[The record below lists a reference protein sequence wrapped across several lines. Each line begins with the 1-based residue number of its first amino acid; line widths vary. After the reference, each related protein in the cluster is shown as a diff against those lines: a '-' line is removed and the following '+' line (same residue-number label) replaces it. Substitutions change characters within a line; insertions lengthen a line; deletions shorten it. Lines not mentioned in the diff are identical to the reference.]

1 MCIRDSSYGL
11 LIAMIIALNITTSI
25 IAGLG
30 ETIASVAQ
38 GLVDST
44 GEVGTAAGGVDV
56 ALPALS
62 ETGGIDQNIAV
73 FNYMGSFLVVISI
86 VVLGL
91 ITARIKG
98 GGTTLVLGQMIQM
111 MWIAGIANFFS
122 AWILD
127 QSVGLFQSGGAG

>member
-1 MCIRDSSYGL
+1 M
-11 LIAMIIALNITTSI
+11 
-25 IAGLG
+25 
-30 ETIASVAQ
+30 
-38 GLVDST
+38 DST

-62 ETGGIDQNIAV
+62 ETGGIDQNIRV

-91 ITARIKG
+91 ITARIRG

-127 QSVGLFQSGGAG
+127 QSVGLFQSSG